1 MTQQREVKKLRERI
15 GTEAI
20 SGRAACY
27 YSRITREDLVPLRN
41 ESAPPPGLAHDTR
54 SPPLRTPE
62 ATDCRECTAVHRVA
76 VMEQM
81 CECPPGNNR
90 DIAYSH
96 ASDDGL
102 RAGAMFAVQA
112 SALARVA
119 VASLMDWPRLL
130 STNLGSE
137 HAQQRCVAAL
147 RRLRPLRVD
156 PATVARRAA
165 VLVPLCLVGE
175 DVCLLY
181 TLRAAALR
189 HYRGQVS
196 FPGGMQAFG
205 VRRQAASGG
214 SLEATALREAAR
226 GRLGWRQT
234 ACACGGHGRCGGRRA
249 RDAALLPFR
258 WASWAKWNVRARWL
272 SAPHEVE
279 PLSPVPCSAS
289 APLNFRYT
297 QFRGSFALPVF
308 TGGEYRIWGLTAIIT
323 HTVLKALVPAVY
335 THHLPKV
342 KHPISG

>member
-1 MTQQREVKKLRERI
+1 
-15 GTEAI
+15 
-20 SGRAACY
+20 
-27 YSRITREDLVPLRN
+27 
-41 ESAPPPGLAHDTR
+41 
-54 SPPLRTPE
+54 
-62 ATDCRECTAVHRVA
+62 
-76 VMEQM
+76 
-81 CECPPGNNR
+81 
-90 DIAYSH
+90 
-96 ASDDGL
+96 
-102 RAGAMFAVQA
+102 MFAVQA

-130 STNLGSE
+130 STNLGRSGGGASPASSSPPPPGLSKEAVLSE

-156 PATVARRAA
+156 PAAVARRAA

-196 FPGGMQAFG
+196 FPGGMQEAG
-205 VRRQAASGG
+205 DGG
-214 SLEATALREAAR
+214 SLEATALREAR
-226 GRLGWRQT
+226 EELGLAADGVRVW
-234 ACACGGHGRCGGRRA
+234 GHGPWVGTAR
-249 RDAALLPFR
+249 RDAAVLPFVGFVGR
-258 WASWAKWNVRARWL
+258 VDVRALRL
-272 SAPHEVE
+272 CPHEVE
-279 PLSPVPCSAS
+279 AAFAVPLQRLCDPK
-289 APLNFRYT
+289 LFRYT